1 MLELTVN
8 GQHHELDIDPDTP
21 LLWALRD
28 HLHLHGTKYGC
39 GIGLCGSC
47 TVHVDDRA
55 VRACLVRVADVSDKA
70 ITTIEGLTPDSEPV
84 QQAWREFEVTQCG
97 YCDPGM
103 IMASIALLRE
113 KPSPSDADI
122 DAAITNICRCGT
134 YNRVRQAIHA
144 AASKVANKKE
154 AADV

>member
-1 MLELTVN
+1 MLHLTVN
-8 GQHHELDIDPDTP
+8 GQRHELDIDPDTP

-55 VRACLVRVADVSDKA
+55 VRACRVTVVEVSDKA
-70 ITTIEGLTPDSEPV
+70 ITTIEGLMPDSEPV
-84 QQAWREFEVTQCG
+84 QQAWREFEVPQCG
-97 YCDPGM
+97 YCQPGM
-103 IMASIALLRE
+103 IMASVALLRE
-113 KPSPSDADI
+113 NPSPSSADI

-134 YNRVRQAIHA
+134 YNRVRQAILA
-144 AASKVANKKE
+144 AAGRAAGKKE